1 MGRAFAAPESSPN
14 AQRAFSPHCETA
26 TIEATRQLAAS
37 KQSETFSSPFSS
49 TSSERSTMTHAD
61 PCARKGDWEF
71 NASAEVS
78 FTQKKSEGPAIMNNT
93 TAAAIATASPPRSL
107 MAQRGPLRVVLACA
121 PWLFFFANLANSR
134 PRRRSAIP
142 LNIPMPTAIQSIFVL
157 SFIFSPFLRKNFLDH
172 SKNQAAPLQF
182 FTHFSSCKSV
192 ERISR
197 AL

>member
-26 TIEATRQLAAS
+26 PIEATRQLAAS

-93 TAAAIATASPPRSL
+93 TAAAIATASPPTSL
-107 MAQRGPLRVVLACA
+107 IGQSFQFRAVLACA
-121 PWLFFFANLANSR
+121 PCPFFFANLAANRS
-134 PRRRSAIP
+134 RRRSAMP
-142 LNIPMPTAIQSIFVL
+142 LNIPIPTAIQSIFVL
-157 SFIFSPFLRKNFLDH
+157 SFIVLSFYLSSRPILLD
-172 SKNQAAPLQF
+172 QMRRAEDFAFETLG
-182 FTHFSSCKSV
+182 
-192 ERISR
+192 SR
-197 AL
+197 ASLAPKA